1 MMIVQSDI
9 FINNYQM
16 IIGSNFSKKCD
27 QVLLEAAKQSG
38 NKVGVKISVK
48 SLNQVFKFE
57 RTEIKNILE
66 FMQNRDLVELE
77 TIGGPLLYGHI
88 SLTSYGL
95 KRIEKIKNN

>member
-1 MMIVQSDI
+1 
-9 FINNYQM
+9 M

-27 QVLLEAAKQSG
+27 QVLLEAAKKSG
-38 NKVGVKISVK
+38 NKAGVKISVK

-66 FMQNRDLVELE
+66 YMQNKDLVELE

-88 SLTSYGL
+88 SLTYKGL
-95 KRIEKIKNN
+95 DRIEKIKKN